1 MFFSIELTE
10 SVEVAVPWASHEA
23 GDGPVEVAAPWASHE
38 VGDGRLPASREV
50 VGMFKALPWRVLRTG
65 VN

>member
-1 MFFSIELTE
+1 M
-10 SVEVAVPWASHEA
+10 AVPWASHEA

-38 VGDGRLPASREV
+38 VGDGRLPASHEV
-50 VGMFKALPWRVLRTG
+50 VGMLKALPWRVLRTG